1 MSSTINYSIIGYSE
15 SGGGRVDSTLFVG
28 TKNVLTSSSDEVVD
42 TYKYSVSKGISD
54 I

>member
-15 SGGGRVDSTLFVG
+15 SGGRVDSTLFVG